1 MHVQRS
7 VKSVR
12 RAKRTHYVERCERG
26 FAPHRTRG
34 YGRFSRRPRAL
45 FASLG
50 AAALSRTHRSQRGL
64 HGVVAGFTLS
74 AFSSVVVPGTPRLLA
89 LSRSHHHFFVATMR
103 RLAPLQRWERIWT
116 IKLRKLYT
124 TFCKRD
130 RCLRTNHAFN
140 CIPKVWQ
147 IEFLKRD
154 KLHSLSVT
162 NCIPEAWYYP
172 RQPRTRTARSVASR

>member
-64 HGVVAGFTLS
+64 HGVVVGFTLS

-124 TFCKRD
+124 IFVSGTDVCAQTTP
-130 RCLRTNHAFN
+130 LIA
-140 CIPKVWQ
+140 
-147 IEFLKRD
+147 FLKCD
-154 KLHSLSVT
+154 KLNFWSVT
-162 NCIPEAWYYP
+162 NYIH
-172 RQPRTRTARSVASR
+172 